1 MPIKIAISWAAGA
14 WKSSVIRRIVE
25 EFGYST
31 SDLWQVMRERAV
43 EKGMTIAEYDKIIEK
58 HPEEDVKIDNDFK
71 KIVKWSKKNII
82 VSWRMGF
89 HCLPEVLSIRLD
101 VSPKEWARR
110 IFLQNRGKQEKAY
123 KNVGEA
129 MKANKDRMKRLKKRL
144 LKVYWVDFTD
154 KKNYTIV
161 IKTDGQ
167 SIEETAQVVIK
178 AAKQFQKK
186 TRH

>member
-1 MPIKIAISWAAGA
+1 
-14 WKSSVIRRIVE
+14 
-25 EFGYST
+25 
-31 SDLWQVMRERAV
+31 
-43 EKGMTIAEYDKIIEK
+43 
-58 HPEEDVKIDNDFK
+58 
-71 KIVKWSKKNII
+71 
-82 VSWRMGF
+82 
-89 HCLPEVLSIRLD
+89 LD

-129 MKANKDRMKRLKKRL
+129 MKANEDRMKRLKKRL